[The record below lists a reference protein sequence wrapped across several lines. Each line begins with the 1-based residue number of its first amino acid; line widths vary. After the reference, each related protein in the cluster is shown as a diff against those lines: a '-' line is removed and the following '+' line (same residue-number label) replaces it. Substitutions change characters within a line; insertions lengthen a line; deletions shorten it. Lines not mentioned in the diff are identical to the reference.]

1 MQRKYLLS
9 LIGLSL
15 IFAAATYLTPASG
28 ALLHKYHITAAQ
40 LRVLDT
46 FVILPL
52 IAIWATAFYGASVFE
67 NYALSIRRHKDGA
80 ALRTISYGVSILAA
94 GTAATNVLSAVF
106 GYYSS
111 RHLGFVRPQVVIG
124 NYLTILI
131 TAAAFYCMYTG
142 AAQLAGLT
150 GRKFHPSGQ
159 AVYNSLCIALTVL
172 YTYLFLNR
180 LPSARHVPLTATGH
194 AAYFMPTGVVI
205 VTLLIPYL
213 VSWYIGSL
221 AVRLLWFYQKNI
233 GGKLYA
239 HDIGFLSLGIGIVIA
254 GSILTQFLT
263 VLTGQLQN
271 LSTAA
276 VIALIYCFLVI
287 IAAGYIP
294 IAVGVK
300 KLAALEK
307 I

>member
-15 IFAAATYLTPASG
+15 IFAAATYLTPASSE
-28 ALLHKYHITAAQ
+28 LLHKYHLTAAQ
-40 LRVLDT
+40 LRILDT
-46 FVILPL
+46 FIILPL
-52 IAIWATAFYGASVFE
+52 VAIWGIAFYGASVFE
-67 NYALSIRRHKDGA
+67 SYALSIRRHKDGA
-80 ALRTISYGVSILAA
+80 ALRTISHGVSILAV
-94 GTAATNVLSAVF
+94 GTAATNVLSALF

-111 RHLGFVRPQVVIG
+111 QHLNFVRPQVIIG

-131 TAAAFYCMYTG
+131 TATAFYFMYVG
-142 AAQLAGLT
+142 AVRLAGLT
-150 GRKFHPSGQ
+150 GKKFHPSGH
-159 AVYNSLCIALTVL
+159 AAYNGFCIAVAVL

-180 LPSARHVPLTATGH
+180 LPSARNIPLTATSH
-194 AAYFMPTGVVI
+194 AAYFMPAGIVI
-205 VTLLIPYL
+205 LTLLIPYL
-213 VSWYIGSL
+213 ISWYIGSL
-221 AVRLLWFYQKNI
+221 AVSLLWFYQKNI
-233 GGKLYA
+233 GGKLYT
-239 HDIGFLSLGIGIVIA
+239 HDLGFLSLGIGIVIA
-254 GSILTQFLT
+254 GSILTQILT

-276 VIALIYCFLVI
+276 VIAVIYCFLII